1 MISGFLAVT
10 LMESEF
16 YGDGDNVCRG
26 VSLKGLKLFSISSM
40 GTNSKF
46 LRYSS
51 VADVPFRCSTE
62 GHGLVGNT
70 SDRWMV
76 GLDDL
81 RGLF

>member
-1 MISGFLAVT
+1 
-10 LMESEF
+10 MESEF

-51 VADVPFRCSTE
+51 VADVPLDVLQR
-62 GHGLVGNT
+62 
-70 SDRWMV
+70 DMV
-76 GLDDL
+76 
-81 RGLF
+81 